1 MIHFFDASALVK
13 RFVAEEGSEEVV
25 RLLESTLPAA
35 TRLSEAEVASA
46 LERRCREGSFPP
58 VERDRAISALRRDFR
73 SFLVVELTLEVIEAG
88 LGLLARHP
96 LRAGDALQLAS
107 CLELRRRLRHPI
119 SFVAFDDRLREAAR
133 KEGLEVEQTVAA
145 PSE

>member
-1 MIHFFDASALVK
+1 
-13 RFVAEEGSEEVV
+13 
-25 RLLESTLPAA
+25 
-35 TRLSEAEVASA
+35 
-46 LERRCREGSFPP
+46 
-58 VERDRAISALRRDFR
+58 VERDRAISALRCDFR

-133 KEGLEVEQTVAA
+133 KEGLEVEQTGAA
-145 PSE
+145 SSE